1 MHARVLCTSALF
13 VAVLSVL
20 VGCTAGAA
28 ARPSAQPSPAAT
40 PSLAV
45 RAAGATPDGTV
56 PIRLTPSIPG
66 IFRTGV
72 NFCGDPYA
80 INATTE
86 VGTIPLL
93 DCPGLADA
101 GRLPVLHVRIGAQLL
116 ISGLRGN
123 AWLTV
128 RPHRALARD
137 GDTFTARRRGRAV
150 IVIHD
155 YECAP
160 PHGRTCPLVAIGA
173 R

>member
-1 MHARVLCTSALF
+1 MHARVLGTSALS

-28 ARPSAQPSPAAT
+28 SRPSAHTSPSATPSPA
-40 PSLAV
+40 V
-45 RAAGATPDGTV
+45 RAPEAAPADTV
-56 PIRLTPSIPG
+56 PSRLTPAIPG

-72 NFCGDPYA
+72 NFCGNPYA
-80 INATTE
+80 INATTKA
-86 VGTIPLL
+86 GTIPLL

-101 GRLPVLHVRIGAQLL
+101 GRLQVVHVRIGAQVL

-128 RPHRALARD
+128 RPSRALARD
-137 GDTFTARRRGRAV
+137 GDTFIARRRGRAV
-150 IVIHD
+150 VVIHD
-155 YECAP
+155 YNCAP
-160 PHGRTCPLVAIGA
+160 PRDKTCPLIAIDT